1 MKKYQETVEA
11 ILNLNPHLRAY
22 RRKKLAAFWI
32 RLVLLELVVMAATV
46 YLMSFGLKAAPA
58 LGIGLAILLP
68 VFALKPKRT
77 FGMRMRG
84 RITKI
89 DHERRQVYDP
99 MAAGRASVR
108 GATILSCAVENAD
121 GRSSCFD
128 VPKRCVKVYREG
140 DEVIGISGIPYPI
153 VLTPHEW
160 ILCPLCGGVMPAV
173 NETCVE
179 CGAQRIKSADMTII
193 D

>member
-1 MKKYQETVEA
+1 MKKYQETVEE

-77 FGMRMRG
+77 FGMRPAN
-84 RITKI
+84 
-89 DHERRQVYDP
+89 RRS
-99 MAAGRASVR
+99 ASPTAPPR
-108 GATILSCAVENAD
+108 TPSRRLAQTPRSKDLSPLD
-121 GRSSCFD
+121 GFSFPVSSF
-128 VPKRCVKVYREG
+128 
-140 DEVIGISGIPYPI
+140 
-153 VLTPHEW
+153 VLFVSSR
-160 ILCPLCGGVMPAV
+160 LLS
-173 NETCVE
+173 
-179 CGAQRIKSADMTII
+179 R
-193 D
+193 